1 MQIPVSA
8 NPKQNRREVILEK
21 VENGAYISVEYT
33 GTLGNGEVFDSSQG
47 RQPLE
52 IHMGAGQMIKGFEA
66 QLMGMALNEKKAFTL
81 KPEDAYGPRNAE
93 LKQSVPRSEVP
104 PDLDVQVGMIV
115 GLVSQEGNRIPA
127 LIVEMD
133 DEHLILDLNHPLAG
147 ETLTF
152 DIEVVGI
159 SSTPT
164 QESASCS
171 SGCDC
176 SGDCSGDCN
185 E

>member
-1 MQIPVSA
+1 
-8 NPKQNRREVILEK
+8 LEK
-21 VENGAYISVEYT
+21 VENGTYISVEYT

-52 IHMGAGQMIKGFEA
+52 VLMGAGQMIKGFEA
-66 QLMGMALNEKKAFTL
+66 QLMGMALNEKKVFTL
-81 KPEDAYGPRNAE
+81 SPEDAYGPKHAE
-93 LKQSVPRSEVP
+93 MIQSIPRSEVP
-104 PDLDVQVGMIV
+104 PEMDVTVGMIV
-115 GLVSQEGNRIPA
+115 GFITPEGNQVPA
-127 LIVEMD
+127 RVIQVD
-133 DEHLILDLNHPLAG
+133 DEQMTMDLNHPLAG
-147 ETLTF
+147 ESLTF

-164 QESASCS
+164 QESSCCS

-176 SGDCSGDCN
+176 SGECG

>member
-1 MQIPVSA
+1 
-8 NPKQNRREVILEK
+8 LEK
-21 VENGAYISVEYT
+21 VENGAYISVQYT
-33 GTLGNGEVFDSSQG
+33 GTLGNGDVFDSSQG

-66 QLMGMALNEKKAFTL
+66 QLLGMALNEKKVFTL
-81 KPEDAYGPRNAE
+81 NPENAYGPRNADMM
-93 LKQSVPRSEVP
+93 QSVPRSEVP
-104 PDLDVQVGMIV
+104 PDLDVQVGTIV
-115 GLVSQEGNRIPA
+115 GLVNQEGRRIPA

-133 DEHLILDLNHPLAG
+133 DKQLTLDLNHPLAG
-147 ETLTF
+147 ESLTF

-164 QESASCS
+164 QKYASCS

-176 SGDCSGDCN
+176 SGDCSGECD

>member
-1 MQIPVSA
+1 MQTSVSA
-8 NPKQNRREVILEK
+8 NPKQNLREVILET

-33 GTLGNGEVFDSSQG
+33 GTLANGDVFDSSQG

-52 IHMGAGQMIKGFEA
+52 IHMGGGQMIKGFED
-66 QLMGMALNEKKAFTL
+66 QLMGMALNEKKVFTL

-93 LKQSVPRSEVP
+93 LMQSVPRSEVP

-133 DEHLILDLNHPLAG
+133 DEQLTLDLNHPLAG
-147 ETLTF
+147 ETLT
-152 DIEVVGI
+152 
-159 SSTPT
+159 
-164 QESASCS
+164 
-171 SGCDC
+171 
-176 SGDCSGDCN
+176 
-185 E
+185 

>member
-1 MQIPVSA
+1 
-8 NPKQNRREVILEK
+8 LEI
-21 VENGAYISVEYT
+21 VENGAYISVEYR
-33 GTLGNGEVFDSSQG
+33 GTLKNGDVFDSSQG
-47 RQPLE
+47 RRPLE
-52 IHMGAGQMIKGFEA
+52 IHMGAGQMMKGFEA
-66 QLMGMALNEKKAFTL
+66 QLMGMALNEKKVFTL
-81 KPEDAYGPRNAE
+81 EPEDAYGPRNAE
-93 LKQSVPRSEVP
+93 LMQSVPRSEVP

-115 GLVSQEGNRIPA
+115 GLVSQKGNRIPA
-127 LIVEMD
+127 LIVEMN
-133 DEHLILDLNHPLAG
+133 DEQLTLDLNHPLAG

-176 SGDCSGDCN
+176 SGDCSGDCT